1 MTKGV
6 RYSQSPMELED
17 VIKNV
22 TYRSGYKLS
31 IQRGHPR
38 RLVLHAKVPCSRTGE
53 SRDISMNW
61 PVPQGPLPE
70 KDWLKF
76 IQWCCITLEVHEARE
91 MLRYKG
97 EIPFDPHV

>member
-1 MTKGV
+1 
-6 RYSQSPMELED
+6 
-17 VIKNV
+17 
-22 TYRSGYKLS
+22 
-31 IQRGHPR
+31 
-38 RLVLHAKVPCSRTGE
+38 
-53 SRDISMNW
+53 MNW